1 MKKEITSLT
10 GKTKNIYF
18 GQGTQITNR
27 QTGEVVQFE
36 RGESLKIDKPL
47 TKNKDFV
54 MLFLENAPLL
64 SSLSKVSRVLLDYIM
79 KYMTRRNLWCNSRSF
94 RSSLYGTTAKKR
106 GKVVM
111 SDNSYRVALDE
122 LKKAG
127 VLIDINNA
135 EAQDAF
141 GFNDYD
147 IDTFEGEHYLVNP
160 NLIGNGSIEDLL
172 ELRQALEVRFY
183 RDNDGYFNVEKNI
196 SVSAF
201 YDGFEEV
208 AEHPEKFEII
218 NQDINKR
225 NHRTTT
231 IKEREPNVETIDAVE
246 VSQEPQALPAPQS
259 QAKSDKEI
267 DLEILREQNR
277 ARELSIKEKELNLEL
292 KKLEVV
298 EKSDLAKK
306 IIDDN
311 PLWFDQKRADVID
324 ALGDRDR
331 DENL

>member
-1 MKKEITSLT
+1 MTS
-10 GKTKNIYF
+10 KN
-18 GQGTQITNR
+18 NR
-27 QTGEVVQFE
+27 QTGKVVQFE
-36 RGESLKIDKPL
+36 RGDGLKIDKPL

-160 NLIGNGSIEDLL
+160 NFIGNGSIEDLL

-231 IKEREPNVETIDAVE
+231 IKEREPNVETIDAVK
-246 VSQEPQALPAPQS
+246 VSQEPQALPAPQP

-267 DLEILREQNR
+267 ELEILREQNKKYELETKLV
-277 ARELSIKEKELNLEL
+277 REQNKKYELET
-292 KKLEVV
+292 
-298 EKSDLAKK
+298 
-306 IIDDN
+306 
-311 PLWFDQKRADVID
+311 KRAEMLLEYKRQNIEVNESLFNADGSPNEKIMKND
-324 ALGDRDR
+324 KDL
-331 DENL
+331 

>member
-160 NLIGNGSIEDLL
+160 NFIGTGRIEDIM

-183 RDNDGYFNVEKNI
+183 RDNDGYFNVKKNI

-201 YDGFEEV
+201 YDSIEEFDK
-208 AEHPEKFEII
+208 HTQKL
-218 NQDINKR
+218 
-225 NHRTTT
+225 RT
-231 IKEREPNVETIDAVE
+231 A
-246 VSQEPQALPAPQS
+246 
-259 QAKSDKEI
+259 
-267 DLEILREQNR
+267 
-277 ARELSIKEKELNLEL
+277 
-292 KKLEVV
+292 
-298 EKSDLAKK
+298 
-306 IIDDN
+306 
-311 PLWFDQKRADVID
+311 FF
-324 ALGDRDR
+324 
-331 DENL
+331 

>member
-1 MKKEITSLT
+1 MIS
-10 GKTKNIYF
+10 KN
-18 GQGTQITNR
+18 NR

-36 RGESLKIDKPL
+36 RGEGLKIDKPL
-47 TKNKDFV
+47 TRNEDFV
-54 MLFLENAPLL
+54 MLFLESVPLL

-201 YDGFEEV
+201 YDSIEEFDK
-208 AEHPEKFEII
+208 HTQKL
-218 NQDINKR
+218 
-225 NHRTTT
+225 RT
-231 IKEREPNVETIDAVE
+231 AFF
-246 VSQEPQALPAPQS
+246 L
-259 QAKSDKEI
+259 
-267 DLEILREQNR
+267 
-277 ARELSIKEKELNLEL
+277 EKEEYR
-292 KKLEVV
+292 KDTK
-298 EKSDLAKK
+298 
-306 IIDDN
+306 
-311 PLWFDQKRADVID
+311 
-324 ALGDRDR
+324 
-331 DENL
+331 

>member
-1 MKKEITSLT
+1 MTS
-10 GKTKNIYF
+10 KN
-18 GQGTQITNR
+18 NR
-27 QTGEVVQFE
+27 QTGKVVQFE
-36 RGESLKIDKPL
+36 RGDGLKIDKPL
-47 TKNKDFV
+47 TRNEDFV
-54 MLFLENAPLL
+54 MLFSESVPLL

-79 KYMTRRNLWCNSRSF
+79 KYMTRRNLWGNSRSF

-111 SDNSYRVALDE
+111 SYNSYRVALDE

-183 RDNDGYFNVEKNI
+183 RDSDGYFNVEKNTEV
-196 SVSAF
+196 SVA
-201 YDGFEEV
+201 YKGFEEV
-208 AEHPEKFEII
+208 AKHPENYEIKSLETK
-218 NQDINKR
+218 N

-231 IKEREPNVETIDAVE
+231 IKEREPQDEVIDTVAVT
-246 VSQEPQALPAPQS
+246 QEPQALPAPQP

-267 DLEILREQNR
+267 ELEILREQNKKYELETKLVREQNKKYELETIR
-277 ARELSIKEKELNLEL
+277 AEMLLEYKRQNIEGNESLFNADGSPNEKIMKND
-292 KKLEVV
+292 K
-298 EKSDLAKK
+298 DL
-306 IIDDN
+306 
-311 PLWFDQKRADVID
+311 
-324 ALGDRDR
+324 
-331 DENL
+331 

>member
-1 MKKEITSLT
+1 MTS
-10 GKTKNIYF
+10 KN
-18 GQGTQITNR
+18 NR

-160 NLIGNGSIEDLL
+160 NFIGTGRIEDIM

-183 RDNDGYFNVEKNI
+183 RDNDGGY
-196 SVSAF
+196 
-201 YDGFEEV
+201 
-208 AEHPEKFEII
+208 
-218 NQDINKR
+218 
-225 NHRTTT
+225 
-231 IKEREPNVETIDAVE
+231 
-246 VSQEPQALPAPQS
+246 
-259 QAKSDKEI
+259 
-267 DLEILREQNR
+267 EQ
-277 ARELSIKEKELNLEL
+277 
-292 KKLEVV
+292 
-298 EKSDLAKK
+298 
-306 IIDDN
+306 
-311 PLWFDQKRADVID
+311 
-324 ALGDRDR
+324 
-331 DENL
+331 

>member
-1 MKKEITSLT
+1 MTS
-10 GKTKNIYF
+10 KN
-18 GQGTQITNR
+18 NR
-27 QTGEVVQFE
+27 QTGKVVQFE
-36 RGESLKIDKPL
+36 RGDGLKIDKPL
-47 TKNKDFV
+47 TRNEDFV
-54 MLFLENAPLL
+54 MLFLESVPLL

-160 NLIGNGSIEDLL
+160 NFIGTGRIEDIM

-183 RDNDGYFNVEKNI
+183 RDSDGYFNVEKNTEV
-196 SVSAF
+196 SVA
-201 YDGFEEV
+201 YKGFEEV
-208 AEHPEKFEII
+208 AKHPENYEIKSLETK
-218 NQDINKR
+218 N

-231 IKEREPNVETIDAVE
+231 IKEREPQDEVIDTVAVT
-246 VSQEPQALPAPQS
+246 QEPQALPAPQP

-267 DLEILREQNR
+267 ELEILREQNKKY
-277 ARELSIKEKELNLEL
+277 ELET
-292 KKLEVV
+292 
-298 EKSDLAKK
+298 
-306 IIDDN
+306 
-311 PLWFDQKRADVID
+311 KRAEMLLEYKRQNIEVNESLFNADGSPNEKIMKND
-324 ALGDRDR
+324 KDL
-331 DENL
+331 

>member
-36 RGESLKIDKPL
+36 RGEGLKIDKPL

-231 IKEREPNVETIDAVE
+231 IKEREPNVETIDTVAVT
-246 VSQEPQALPAPQS
+246 QEPQALPQL
-259 QAKSDKEI
+259 QGKSDKEMELKLTQAKAE
-267 DLEILREQNR
+267 LEREQNR
-277 ARELSIKEKELNLEL
+277 AKELEIEL
-292 KKLEVV
+292 KKLEKM
-298 EKSDLAKK
+298 ENSDLAKK
-306 IIDDN
+306 IIDNN

>member
-1 MKKEITSLT
+1 M
-10 GKTKNIYF
+10 
-18 GQGTQITNR
+18 
-27 QTGEVVQFE
+27 
-36 RGESLKIDKPL
+36 
-47 TKNKDFV
+47 
-54 MLFLENAPLL
+54 
-64 SSLSKVSRVLLDYIM
+64 
-79 KYMTRRNLWCNSRSF
+79 
-94 RSSLYGTTAKKR
+94 
-106 GKVVM
+106 
-111 SDNSYRVALDE
+111 
-122 LKKAG
+122 
-127 VLIDINNA
+127 
-135 EAQDAF
+135 
-141 GFNDYD
+141 
-147 IDTFEGEHYLVNP
+147 
-160 NLIGNGSIEDLL
+160 
-172 ELRQALEVRFY
+172 RQALEVRFY

-225 NHRTTT
+225 DHRTTT

-246 VSQEPQALPAPQS
+246 VSQEPQALPAPQP

>member
-160 NLIGNGSIEDLL
+160 NFIGNGSIEDLL

-231 IKEREPNVETIDAVE
+231 IKEREPNAETIDAVE
-246 VSQEPQALPAPQS
+246 VSQKPQALQAPQPQPKS
-259 QAKSDKEI
+259 VELIQAEAE
-267 DLEILREQNR
+267 LLREQNKKY
-277 ARELSIKEKELNLEL
+277 ELET
-292 KKLEVV
+292 
-298 EKSDLAKK
+298 
-306 IIDDN
+306 
-311 PLWFDQKRADVID
+311 KRAEMLLEYKRQNIEINESLFNADGSPNEKIMKND
-324 ALGDRDR
+324 KDL
-331 DENL
+331 

>member
-36 RGESLKIDKPL
+36 RGEGLKIDKPL

-246 VSQEPQALPAPQS
+246 VSQEPQALPQL
-259 QAKSDKEI
+259 QGKSDKEME
-267 DLEILREQNR
+267 LELTLAKTELEREQNR
-277 ARELSIKEKELNLEL
+277 AKELEIEL
-292 KKLEVV
+292 KKLEKM
-298 EKSDLAKK
+298 ENSDLAKK
-306 IIDDN
+306 IIDNN

>member
-225 NHRTTT
+225 DHRTTT

-246 VSQEPQALPAPQS
+246 VSQEPQALPAPQP